1 MSLSRIEARGT
12 YTRYRNP
19 LAPMGSLRRKAVMAA
34 HYYAVTWDQLHRDAR
49 ALAWR
54 LMDLG
59 PFEGIVAISRG
70 GLIPAAI
77 IAREL
82 DLRLVESV
90 CIVTYQDEQIGDPI
104 ITKAPVAAGD
114 GTGFLIVD
122 DLVDTGATARVVR
135 AALPH
140 AHFACVYA
148 KPAGRP
154 TVDSFVTEVSQDTW
168 ILFPWDTEPQFIA
181 PLARR
186 GAI

>member
-1 MSLSRIEARGT
+1 
-12 YTRYRNP
+12 
-19 LAPMGSLRRKAVMAA
+19 MAT

-54 LMDLG
+54 LIDQG
-59 PFEGIVAISRG
+59 PFQGIVAISRG

-90 CIVTYQDEQIGDPI
+90 CVITYQDETRGEPQ
-104 ITKAPVAAGD
+104 ITKPPAAAGD
-114 GTGFLIVD
+114 GSGFLIVD
-122 DLVDTGATARVVR
+122 DLVDTGTTARVVR
-135 AALPH
+135 GVLPH

-154 TVDSFVTEVSQDTW
+154 AVDSFVTEVSQDTW
-168 ILFPWDTEPQFIA
+168 ILFPWDTEQQFIE

-186 GAI
+186 GGT